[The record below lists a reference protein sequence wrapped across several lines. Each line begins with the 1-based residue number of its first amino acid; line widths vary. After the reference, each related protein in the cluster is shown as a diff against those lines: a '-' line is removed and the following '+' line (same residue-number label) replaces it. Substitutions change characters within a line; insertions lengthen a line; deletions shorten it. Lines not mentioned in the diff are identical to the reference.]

1 MSKILKLCF
10 KILLIV
16 LLVFL
21 IINLIST
28 LLVKSG
34 IDFGG
39 LFNNEVVEQTPLEN
53 GLQGVINGG
62 LTPEQ
67 FEEQRKDEEAPYSG
81 DEVKDFYIRET
92 DKYVVFTRPADL
104 NGTTIFPNISFVKTE
119 KGLVWDGAWGVTCEV
134 HTNWWTGKRDYE
146 NATWKTNFVNNTLEY
161 SKSILSFWK
170 AFYLTAP
177 DIDENIITFSDFNEN
192 FCVDF
197 YHCNAFA
204 LLFQSRENEQNKLQ
218 QITHKYLV
226 ENVLI
231 PYFEIL
237 GNGIEL
243 EMGVDD
249 AETLSKLNSCYTYLW
264 NNLKTEDMSN
274 NERII
279 DISTYY
285 GKIIPESEREKYP
298 ISEDKQAEYGDDKYY
313 SAYFCKI
320 FANCYYEYLDIKVDR
335 DEHKIK
341 DYTKDHKVDIVPE
354 NQSKEYSE
362 LVIKFSNKNN
372 SDLTGLDLITNPVK
386 VEINNITLTFDSLE
400 TLKNGK
406 SIVIERNSTLPYII
420 ISDAL
425 VFDSYSG
432 SISINNRKIE
442 TYFQYSYVSG
452 YVPVSVGLQPLATY
466 DYSKLDLSSEPFCIT
481 FYSVEDSSKFYSF
494 LFDSNEKLSQ
504 NIVQYLP
511 VGEYTVSVLSHSKI
525 NCYASETITVSGVNR
540 KFMFTIQLKSEAYD
554 TYIHSDPYVYVM
566 RDENGDLIET
576 DVLNHFE
583 YEGFDSDSLFAFK
596 DAYSKYLDDNPNVKA
611 FIKLF
616 DDNGKVLAD
625 VVETYDLVN
634 ECRVDYSLNVYT
646 NFEDEQRFNIQSFL
660 YLPNGDICV
669 SHPGSSSYQAD
680 YVNVICLNIYAFDS
694 GWWENV

>member
-67 FEEQRKDEEAPYSG
+67 FEEQRKDEKAPYSG

-104 NGTTIFPNISFVKTE
+104 NGTTIYPNISFVKTE

-279 DISTYY
+279 DISNYY

-372 SDLTGLDLITNPVK
+372 SDLTGLDLTTNPVK

-406 SIVIERNSTLPYII
+406 SIVVERNSTLPYII
-420 ISDAL
+420 TSDAL

-432 SISINNRKIE
+432 LISINNRKIE

-494 LFDSNEKLSQ
+494 LFDFNEKLSQ
-504 NIVQYLP
+504 NVVQYLP
-511 VGEYTVSVLSHSKI
+511 TGEYTVSASEHSQI
-525 NCYASETITVSGVNR
+525 NCYISETITVSEINR
-540 KFMFTIQLKSEAYD
+540 KFIFKIELEGYNSNVNYTVYIGRQSTPSGDDYVEVDPSTLLISYLCPSLRGLSYSSISNYYSNYLNQNSSLK
-554 TYIHSDPYVYVM
+554 TV
-566 RDENGDLIET
+566 
-576 DVLNHFE
+576 
-583 YEGFDSDSLFAFK
+583 
-596 DAYSKYLDDNPNVKA
+596 
-611 FIKLF
+611 IKVF
-616 DDNGKVLAD
+616 DDEGNVF
-625 VVETYDLVN
+625 VEGICNYDLLEEKHLDHDCKTYLFVEEN
-634 ECRVDYSLNVYT
+634 KTYNVQGFLYAPDGEVIVSEVSTWRYEPGYSYFIVDYYS
-646 NFEDEQRFNIQSFL
+646 FN
-660 YLPNGDICV
+660 
-669 SHPGSSSYQAD
+669 
-680 YVNVICLNIYAFDS
+680 
-694 GWWENV
+694 